1 MEYISFIMENVSDA
15 FSYMSQFEILPGF
28 SLLTFFII
36 LFVLDILFDIFWIG
50 AKSYMRGEAN
60 SEAWH
65 KVDEKYR
72 EHRKNS
78 RGH

>member
-1 MEYISFIMENVSDA
+1 MEVFTFIFSNISVA
-15 FSYMSQFEILPGF
+15 FSEMSDFEILPGL
-28 SLLTFFII
+28 SLLTFCII
-36 LFVLDILFDIFWIG
+36 FFVLDILFDIFWIG

-72 EHRKNS
+72 EQRKNS